1 MAGKTK
7 TKRVESTPVTAVVA
21 YPLKVELPK
30 RRQAILRRERLI
42 TALSDGASRRV
53 AVVTAPPGY
62 GKTTLLIDFAQSV
75 DGPVCWYSLDE
86 RDADPTTFLRY
97 FLAAG
102 RIQFPDFGP
111 GLAEALAC
119 GEELPAAVMTDLL
132 VAASASPGTGFV
144 FILDDFHSLD
154 RAPEDFRKAIDGWLY
169 RLPPDVHVV
178 LAGRSRPQVS
188 VLPMMEVRQEVR
200 TITTADFAFTSEEVE
215 HLYKEVLQKAVSAED
230 AQRLADLTE
239 GWAGALVLM
248 ADRPPSGS
256 GDAALET
263 LRGSD
268 TLFQYIQLEQ
278 FDPLSAESREFLLGS
293 AVLRSLDPAIVNEL
307 LDRTDAEENLNFLAR
322 LNLVIASDD
331 PAQPRRYHRLF
342 RAFLVSSFRASDQ
355 ARFRELNE
363 KAARISEANHR
374 WDDAVYHYIQEA
386 AWDSIV
392 QITDRAGTRLFEEGN
407 WSTLS
412 DWLDAV
418 PEEELAARPRL
429 MIWKAKV
436 LHRLDHTDR
445 ALALLALATDY
456 LTKAKDWI
464 TLAEAM
470 IARGV
475 CLRLKGDY
483 KGSIESLKKAG
494 ELLAENDG
502 PAVTATE
509 ARRELGVTLY
519 RAGSVPEAIDEL
531 TAVAE
536 LYEAQGDRYNLA
548 YTISELATALVIGG
562 RPAAASTYLERARV
576 LWEELGNRFY
586 QVQTLNNLGMTYYLL
601 GDMTAAEN
609 AFRQGEAMAV
619 ASNNTWQKLYLTAA
633 LGDVKRETGDYTA
646 AFELYRQ
653 ALEDSWTVSDS
664 YVRVYIL
671 AAIADTHRLSGDIKT
686 AESTVQKALAE
697 AEKTGGPLELGIS
710 LLASG
715 LVKKQQEDA
724 KGAIDA
730 LREAIPHLELKGAW
744 RELAM
749 ARFHLAGLYFSM
761 KKKTLALEMLESC
774 AELVK
779 QMGYDH
785 FLVVEAARNPLL
797 VQYASANKIA
807 DGYYARMLKLSKGP
821 AGTSQSVPDEDAEAP
836 VADDGVRTIYAYG
849 LGHLRVEMDGREIS
863 DLEWRSEKSKEMFF
877 FFLANHGPLR
887 KEEIVTAL
895 WPDMAEDKTTSAFHS
910 NMYRLR
916 KALYQDVIAKDSGR
930 YILDPQARF
939 VYDVDEYTATLQ
951 KVNRA
956 AKGSPEALA
965 LMEKAVALY
974 GGPFANDFY
983 SEWVQSLRPQLE
995 EQYMSLLGSLAAAY
1009 NEAGEYKKSADI
1021 CQMIIEVDE
1030 FNEAAWYRLMSNY
1043 IQSGNAEAA
1052 RYCYTRYVKIIS
1064 EDDPDETGIPEFE
1077 EIVRELELN
1086 KKKRTA

>member
-1 MAGKTK
+1 MAGKSK
-7 TKRVESTPVTAVVA
+7 AKRGEPTPLSVA
-21 YPLKVELPK
+21 YPLKVELPQ

-42 TALSDGASRRV
+42 TALSDGASRRI

-75 DGPVCWYSLDE
+75 KGPVCWYALDE
-86 RDADPTTFLRY
+86 RDVDPTTFLRY

-102 RIQFPDFGP
+102 RVQFPDFGP
-111 GLAEALAC
+111 ELADALAT
-119 GEELPAAVMTDLL
+119 GDDLPATVMTDLL
-132 VAASASPGTGFV
+132 VAASASAGTGFV

-154 RAPEDFRKAIDGWLY
+154 RAPDDFRKALDGWLY

-200 TITTADFAFTSEEVE
+200 TITTADFVFSSEEVE
-215 HLYKEVLQKAVSAED
+215 LLYKEVLNKAISPED
-230 AQRLADLTE
+230 SQRLADLTE

-278 FDPLSAESREFLLGS
+278 FDPLPAEIREFLLCS

-307 LDRTDAEENLNFLAR
+307 LGQTDAEENLNFLAR
-322 LNLVIASDD
+322 LNLIISSND

-355 ARFRELNE
+355 ARFRDLNE
-363 KAARISEANHR
+363 KAAHISEANHR
-374 WDDAVYHYIQEA
+374 WEDAVYHYIQEA
-386 AWDSIV
+386 AWDSIIA
-392 QITDRAGTRLFEEGN
+392 ITDRVGSRMFEEGN
-407 WSTLS
+407 WTTLS

-436 LHRLDHTDR
+436 LHKLERTD
-445 ALALLALATDY
+445 LALSILATAIDI
-456 LTKAKDWI
+456 LTKAGDWI
-464 TLAEAM
+464 TLAEAI

-483 KGSIESLKKAG
+483 DLSRESLESATSILKEHHG
-494 ELLAENDG
+494 PEELLID
-502 PAVTATE
+502 
-509 ARRELGVTLY
+509 ARRERGITLY
-519 RAGSVPEAIDEL
+519 RGGAIGDSVDEL
-531 TAVAE
+531 TAVVA
-536 LYEAQGDRYNLA
+536 LYEANGDRYHLA
-548 YTISELATALVIGG
+548 VTVFELATALVLGG
-562 RPAAASTYLERARV
+562 RLAGATVYLERARV
-576 LWEELGNRFY
+576 LWTELDNSY
-586 QVQTLNNLGMTYYLL
+586 WLEQVLNNLGLTYSLQGNFQSAEEVLL
-601 GDMTAAEN
+601 
-609 AFRQGEAMAV
+609 QGLAKSREAKNIWVEIYFIANL
-619 ASNNTWQKLYLTAA
+619 A
-633 LGDVKRETGDYTA
+633 DIKRDTGEHA
-646 AFELYRQ
+646 I
-653 ALEDSWTVSDS
+653 ALEMYREALEGSWSVSDV
-664 YVRVYIL
+664 YIRVYIL
-671 AAIADTHRLSGDIKT
+671 SAMADTYRLAGDVQSADT
-686 AESTVQKALAE
+686 AVQQAVAE
-697 AEKTGGPLELGIS
+697 AERSGGPMEMGIA
-710 LLASG
+710 LLAAG
-715 LVKKQQEDA
+715 LVKRQQEDA
-724 KGAIDA
+724 RGAIET
-730 LREAIPHLELKGAW
+730 LQGAITNLELKGAW
-744 RELAM
+744 RETAV
-749 ARFHLAGLYFSM
+749 AKFHLAGLYFSM
-761 KKKTLALEMLESC
+761 KKKSLALQMLETC
-774 AELVK
+774 AQLVK
-779 QMGYDH
+779 EMGYDH
-785 FLVVEAARNPLL
+785 FLVLEAARNPLL

-807 DGYYARMLKLSKGP
+807 DGFYTRMLKLSKSTAP
-821 AGTSQSVPDEDAEAP
+821 AAASTGDGDDAP
-836 VADDGVRTIYAYG
+836 PPDDGTRTLYAYA

-877 FFLANHGPLR
+877 FFLANGGPLR

-895 WPDMAEDKTTSAFHS
+895 WPDMPEDKTTSAFHS

-930 YILDPQARF
+930 YVLDPQARF
-939 VYDVDEYTATLQ
+939 VYDVHEYTQTLQ
-951 KVNRA
+951 QVNRA

-965 LMEKAVALY
+965 MMEKAVALY

-995 EQYMSLLGSLAAAY
+995 EQHMSLLGSLAAAY

-1021 CQMIIEVDE
+1021 CQRIIEVDE

-1064 EDDPDETGIPEFE
+1064 EDDPDETGIPDFE
-1077 EIVRELELN
+1077 EIVRELNQE
-1086 KKKRTA
+1086 KRTA

>member
-1 MAGKTK
+1 MAGKSK
-7 TKRVESTPVTAVVA
+7 AKRGDSAPLTVA

-42 TALSDGASRRV
+42 TALSDGASRRI

-75 DGPVCWYSLDE
+75 EGPVCWYALDE
-86 RDADPTTFLRY
+86 RDVDPTTFLRY
-97 FLAAG
+97 FLCAG
-102 RIQFPDFGP
+102 RVQFADFGP
-111 GLAEALAC
+111 ELEEALAS
-119 GEELPAAVMTDLL
+119 GEDLPATVMTDLL
-132 VAASASPGTGFV
+132 VAASASPGVGFV

-188 VLPMMEVRQEVR
+188 VLPMMEVRQEVG
-200 TITTADFAFTSEEVE
+200 TITAADFAFTSEEVE
-215 HLYKEVLQKAVSAED
+215 LLYKDVLNKAVSPED
-230 AQRLADLTE
+230 SKRLADLTE

-268 TLFQYIQLEQ
+268 TLFQYIALEQ
-278 FDPLSAESREFLLGS
+278 FDPLPPEIREFLLGS
-293 AVLRSLDPAIVNEL
+293 AVLRSLDPVIVNEL

-322 LNLVIASDD
+322 LNLVISSDD

-386 AWDSIV
+386 AWDSII
-392 QITDRAGTRLFEEGN
+392 QITDRVGFRMFEEGN
-407 WSTLS
+407 WDTLG
-412 DWLDAV
+412 DWLDAI

-436 LHRLDHTDR
+436 LHYLNRVDG
-445 ALALLALATDY
+445 ALAILAQAVDILQADKEWIALAQA
-456 LTKAKDWI
+456 LVV
-464 TLAEAM
+464 
-470 IARGV
+470 RGMS
-475 CLRLKGDY
+475 LRVKGDY
-483 KGSIESLKKAG
+483 TESLKALTRARD
-494 ELLAENDG
+494 LLVENEA
-502 PAVTATE
+502 PLVQVTE
-509 ARRELGVTLY
+509 ARKERGITLY
-519 RAGSVPEAIDEL
+519 RSGNLDESIEEL
-531 TAVAE
+531 TAVVE
-536 LYEAQGDRYNLA
+536 VFEAQGDQYNLGH
-548 YTISELATALVIGG
+548 SLVELAAPLIFAGKL
-562 RPAAASTYLERARV
+562 AAAINSLERARI
-576 LWEELGNRFY
+576 LWEEIGHPYFLV
-586 QVQTLNNLGMTYYLL
+586 QVLNNLGMSYYL
-601 GDMTAAEN
+601 
-609 AFRQGEAMAV
+609 QGELAKAEEIFLLGLAKARESQNQREILYLGACLADLKRDLGEYTVARDMYRTILDDAWAVNDAYFRVYVMDAMAD
-619 ASNNTWQKLYLTAA
+619 T
-633 LGDVKRETGDYTA
+633 
-646 AFELYRQ
+646 YR
-653 ALEDSWTVSDS
+653 LM
-664 YVRVYIL
+664 
-671 AAIADTHRLSGDIKT
+671 GDIT
-686 AESTVQKALAE
+686 QAELSVQMAKAE
-697 AEKTGGPLELGIS
+697 ADKTGGAMELGIT
-710 LLASG
+710 LLAAG
-715 LVKKQQEDA
+715 LIKRQQEDLKA
-724 KGAIDA
+724 AVDCLEQAIVFLKEKGA
-730 LREAIPHLELKGAW
+730 R
-744 RELAM
+744 RELVSAY
-749 ARFHLAGLYFSM
+749 FSLAGIYFSL
-761 KKKTLALEMLESC
+761 KKKTLALEMLEVC
-774 AELVK
+774 AKEVR
-779 QMGYDH
+779 QIGYDH
-785 FLVVEAARNPLL
+785 FLVVEATRNPLL

-807 DGYYARMLKLSKGP
+807 DGYYARMLKLTKASP
-821 AGTSQSVPDEDAEAP
+821 STSQSTQDDDAETSAP
-836 VADDGVRTIYAYG
+836 SDGVRTIYAYG

-895 WPDMAEDKTTSAFHS
+895 WPDMPEDKTTSAFHS

-930 YILDPQARF
+930 YVLDPQARF
-939 VYDVDEYTATLQ
+939 VYDVDEYTQTLQ
-951 KVNRA
+951 QVNRA
-956 AKGSPEALA
+956 PKGSTEALT

-974 GGPFANDFY
+974 GGPFATDFY

-995 EQYMSLLGSLAAAY
+995 EQHMSLLGSLAAAY

-1021 CQMIIEVDE
+1021 CQRIIEVDE

-1077 EIVRELELN
+1077 EIVRELN
-1086 KKKRTA
+1086 QKKRTA